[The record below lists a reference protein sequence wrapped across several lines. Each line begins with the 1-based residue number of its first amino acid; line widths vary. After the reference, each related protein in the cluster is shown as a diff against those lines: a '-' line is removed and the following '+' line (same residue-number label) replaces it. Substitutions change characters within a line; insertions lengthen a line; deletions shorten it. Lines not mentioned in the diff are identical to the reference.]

1 MGFLGHPGPWLESQ
15 LMNILSCFVFLTGLQ
30 NRPDRVRGVETCGM
44 KKFMLACA
52 TVIDLG

>member
-1 MGFLGHPGPWLESQ
+1 
-15 LMNILSCFVFLTGLQ
+15 MNILSCFVFLTGLQ